1 MTTTHT
7 TLQQNATPS
16 RTRIQ
21 TTLLDLVWAV
31 SDVTQD
37 DREVVA
43 TVAHLINTGQARL
56 TGTFKNTRLIVG

>member
-1 MTTTHT
+1 MTMRHT
-7 TLQQNATPS
+7 TREQQTARS

-31 SDVTQD
+31 SEVTPD
-37 DREVVA
+37 DRLVVA
-43 TVAHLINTGQARL
+43 AVAHLINTGQARL